1 MQDSID
7 ITLIQTDIEWEN
19 NSRNITYLDKQ
30 LTDITT
36 DVVILPEMF
45 STGFS
50 MNPKKIS
57 EAMDGT
63 SVTWMLKKAKELD
76 CAICGSLSIEENNKC
91 YNRFLFVTPNGI
103 QATYDK
109 RHLFTYSKEDDIY
122 TAGTTSTL
130 IEYKGFRIKPFICYD
145 LRFPVWSRNTEQYDI
160 AIYIANWPARRA
172 FAWNSLLTAR
182 AIENMSYV
190 VAVNRLGVDGNKLNY
205 QGDSQV
211 IGPLGELIT
220 NCENTPTMRQI
231 SIKRA
236 SITEARNK
244 FNFLNDRD
252 HFQIQ

>member
-19 NSRNITYLDKQ
+19 SKKTLTYLDKH
-30 LTDITT
+30 LINITT
-36 DVVILPEMF
+36 DIIILPEMF

-50 MNPKKIS
+50 MNPEKIS
-57 EAMDGT
+57 ETMDGT
-63 SVTWMLKKAKELD
+63 SVIWMLEKAKELS
-76 CAICGSLSIEENNKC
+76 CAICGSLSIQENNKY
-91 YNRFLFVTPNGI
+91 YNRFLFVTPDGI
-103 QATYDK
+103 QAAYDK
-109 RHLFTYSKEDDIY
+109 KHLFTYSKEDDIY

-160 AIYIANWPARRA
+160 AIYVANWPARRA
-172 FAWNSLLTAR
+172 FTWNSLLTAR

-190 VAVNRLGVDGNKLNY
+190 AAVNRLGMDGNKLNY

-220 NCENTPTMRQI
+220 NCENIPTMRQV
-231 SIKRA
+231 SIKKA